1 MDGLA
6 HHLWTSLRPVV
17 VLELWKSTHRWTSL
31 SLYRHLPVRF
41 LVVFVL
47 PVFLQTSIFCYQNP
61 PSSSS
66 LRSRP
71 LPERDPHRDPPPSPP
86 TLPLLPLLERSPR
99 NRRSSSWIETL
110 EPSRPPTRL
119 SSMEAHRSTSLLPTG
134 RVRHSIPGHA
144 ETFYRRYRHGPLPS
158 HQEVSARRLDRHR
171 WAWSQRRRGRCDPQD
186 QCRGPSCCSCRP
198 PFFHLVRR
206 NDIFRGSFGVVE
218 VHSKGGRRGVLLSLP
233 LFRPGGR
240 LVRSSQP
247 PPHPSSSSPRPL
259 LSPLLDLQQ
268 PQL

>member
-1 MDGLA
+1 
-6 HHLWTSLRPVV
+6 HHLRTRI
-17 VLELWKSTHRWTSL
+17 VLELWISTHRWTPL
-31 SLYRHLPVRF
+31 SLDRCLLVRF
-41 LVVFVL
+41 LLVVFVL
-47 PVFLQTSIFCYQNP
+47 PVFLQTSIFCYQTCTLNRAEFSPPHHRP

-66 LRSRP
+66 LRSRR
-71 LPERDPHRDPPPSPP
+71 LPKRDPHRDPPPSPP

-99 NRRSSSWIETL
+99 NRRPSFWIETL

-198 PFFHLVRR
+198 PFFHLHPSLPEGR
-206 NDIFRGSFGVVE
+206 DYIFEHSGNTKKIIFGTHSEKDASVLQGKIEKLGELEVVVE
-218 VHSKGGRRGVLLSLP
+218 VVVLEM
-233 LFRPGGR
+233 
-240 LVRSSQP
+240 
-247 PPHPSSSSPRPL
+247 
-259 LSPLLDLQQ
+259 
-268 PQL
+268 